1 MENGHLAELIDRA
14 RNGDE
19 EAAQALVRRYEAQLR
34 AAIRAG
40 IGRDLRP
47 RLSASDVFQATMFTA
62 LMELENFEYH
72 GEAAFT
78 SWLNTIAERQL
89 LMAARYHSA
98 RKRDVSREQFAG
110 TSPVH
115 PADQPSPSAAA
126 VQGEMTTRIRN
137 AVVSLPG
144 LERRVVELHS
154 FEGHSFAKVAAELSL
169 SGPARAR
176 YLFQRALK
184 LMGRVLD
191 DLG

>member
-1 MENGHLAELIDRA
+1 
-14 RNGDE
+14 
-19 EAAQALVRRYEAQLR
+19 
-34 AAIRAG
+34 
-40 IGRDLRP
+40 
-47 RLSASDVFQATMFTA
+47 
-62 LMELENFEYH
+62 
-72 GEAAFT
+72 
-78 SWLNTIAERQL
+78 
-89 LMAARYHSA
+89 MAARYHSA

-115 PADQPSPSAAA
+115 PANQPSPSAAA

-137 AVVSLPG
+137 AVVSLPS